1 MDENRAAEFTGRVL
15 ADSAAAATIVLAALG
30 DRTGLFKDMAE
41 HGPATS
47 GELASRTGLS
57 ERYVREWLGGMF
69 AAGYLSYDEA
79 QQRYALPAE
88 HVPTLATEPGPAFF
102 GGVHQE
108 LIGAIQRYDQVA
120 EAFRRGGGVRPA
132 DLHPDVWAGTSRFT
146 AQWHQ
151 NVLVQQWLPLAP
163 ETSAKLRAGARV
175 ADVGCGT
182 GQALI
187 ALARAFPG
195 ITGTG
200 YDVHP
205 PSAEQ
210 ARRAAAEAGLADRIS
225 YQVLDAAAGLPGSCD
240 VATTFDV
247 VHDAVDPLGLLR
259 SIRDALRP
267 GGSYLCLEINCSD
280 RAAANV
286 GPIATLLYGFS
297 VLYCMTTSLA
307 EGGEGLGTLGLPEPV
322 LRELAGKAGLR
333 PGAAGGDRQ
342 PVQQPLRTDA
352 VGTGRHR
359 SRTEIT
365 WAAPRQCRV
374 LLSRSPGLACA
385 PATTVMV

>member
-1 MDENRAAEFTGRVL
+1 MDDTRAEQFTGRVL
-15 ADSAAAATIVLAALG
+15 ADTAAAATVVMAALG
-30 DRTGLFKDMAE
+30 DRLGLFKQLAQA
-41 HGPATS
+41 GLATS
-47 GELASRTGLS
+47 GELAGRAGLS
-57 ERYVREWLGGMF
+57 ERYVREWLGGMH
-69 AAGYLSYDEA
+69 AAGYLEFDPA
-79 QQRYALPAE
+79 QDRFWLPAE
-88 HVPTLATEPGPAFF
+88 HVPTLASEPGPAFF

-120 EAFRRGGGVRPA
+120 AAFRDGGGVAPA

-151 NVLVQQWLPLAP
+151 NMLVQQWLPLVP
-163 ETSAKLRAGARV
+163 QTTDRLRSGGRV

-187 ALARAFPG
+187 ALARAFPA

-205 PSAEQ
+205 PSVEQ
-210 ARRAAAEAGLADRIS
+210 ARRAAAEAGVADRIS
-225 YQVLDAAAGLPGSCD
+225 YQVLDAAAGLPDSFD
-240 VATTFDV
+240 VITTFDV

-259 SIRDALRP
+259 SIRDALSP

-280 RAAANV
+280 QATANT

-322 LRELAGKAGLR
+322 LRDLAAKAGF
-333 PGAAGGDRQ
+333 AQ
-342 PVQQPLRTDA
+342 V
-352 VGTGRHR
+352 RHVEMDNPFNSLYELTR
-359 SRTEIT
+359 
-365 WAAPRQCRV
+365 
-374 LLSRSPGLACA
+374 
-385 PATTVMV
+385 

>member
-1 MDENRAAEFTGRVL
+1 MDENRATEFTGRVL

-30 DRTGLFKDMAE
+30 DRTGLFKDLAKA
-41 HGPATS
+41 GPATS
-47 GELASRTGLS
+47 GELASRAGLC

-69 AAGYLSYDEA
+69 AAGYLDYDET

-88 HVPTLATEPGPAFF
+88 HVPTLAAEPGPAFF

-151 NVLVQQWLPLAP
+151 NMLVQQWLPLVP
-163 ETSAKLRAGARV
+163 QTTAKLEAGARV
-175 ADVGCGT
+175 GDVGCGT

-187 ALARAFPG
+187 ALARAFPA

-200 YDVHP
+200 YDAHP
-205 PSAEQ
+205 PSIEQ

-225 YQVLDAAAGLPGSCD
+225 YEVLDAAAGLPESFD
-240 VATTFDV
+240 LITTFDV
-247 VHDAVDPLGLLR
+247 VHDAVDPLRLLR

-267 GGSYLCLEINCSD
+267 GGRYLCLEINCSSQ
-280 RAAANV
+280 ATENV

-307 EGGEGLGTLGLPEPV
+307 EGGEGLGTLGLPEPA
-322 LRELAGKAGLR
+322 LRDLAARAGYVHVRRVEMDNPFNSLYELTR
-333 PGAAGGDRQ
+333 
-342 PVQQPLRTDA
+342 
-352 VGTGRHR
+352 
-359 SRTEIT
+359 
-365 WAAPRQCRV
+365 
-374 LLSRSPGLACA
+374 
-385 PATTVMV
+385 

>member
-30 DRTGLFKDMAE
+30 DRTGLFKDLAA

-47 GELASRTGLS
+47 GELAGRTGLT

-69 AAGYLSYDEA
+69 AAGYLTYDET
-79 QQRYALPAE
+79 QLRYALPAE

-120 EAFRRGGGVRPA
+120 EAFRRGGGVRHA
-132 DLHPDVWAGTSRFT
+132 DLHPDVALGTSRFT

-151 NVLVQQWLPLAP
+151 NMLVQQWLPLVP
-163 ETSAKLRAGARV
+163 VTTAKLQAGARV

-187 ALARAFPG
+187 ALARAFPS
-195 ITGTG
+195 ITATG
-200 YDVHP
+200 YDTHA
-205 PSAEQ
+205 PSVGQ
-210 ARRAAAEAGLADRIS
+210 ARRAAAEAGVDDRVS
-225 YQVLDAAAGLPGSCD
+225 YHVLDAAAGLPESFD
-240 VATTFDV
+240 VITTFDV

-259 SIRDALRP
+259 SIRDALVP
-267 GGSYLCLEINCSD
+267 GGTYLCLDINCSD
-280 RAAANV
+280 RAEANV

-322 LRELAGKAGLR
+322 LHDLATKAGF
-333 PGAAGGDRQ
+333 AQVRQ
-342 PVQQPLRTDA
+342 VQMDNPFNNLYELTR
-352 VGTGRHR
+352 
-359 SRTEIT
+359 
-365 WAAPRQCRV
+365 
-374 LLSRSPGLACA
+374 
-385 PATTVMV
+385 

>member
-15 ADSAAAATIVLAALG
+15 ADTAAAATIVLAALG
-30 DRTGLFKDMAE
+30 DRMGLFKDLTAR
-41 HGPATS
+41 GPATS
-47 GELASRTGLS
+47 GELAGRTGLS

-69 AAGYLSYDEA
+69 AAGYLTYDDA

-88 HVPTLATEPGPAFF
+88 HAPTLATEPGPAFF

-108 LIGAIQRYDQVA
+108 LIGAIQRYHQVA
-120 EAFRRGGGVRPA
+120 GAFRAGGGVRSA

-151 NVLVQQWLPLAP
+151 NMLVQQWLPLVPDTTAR
-163 ETSAKLRAGARV
+163 LRAGARV

-187 ALARAFPG
+187 ALARAFPA

-200 YDVHP
+200 YDAHP
-205 PSAEQ
+205 PVIEQ
-210 ARRAAAEAGLADRIS
+210 ARHAAAQAGVADRIS
-225 YQVLDAAAGLPGSCD
+225 YQVLDGAAGLPESFD
-240 VATTFDV
+240 VITTFDV

-259 SIRDALRP
+259 SICDALQP
-267 GGSYLCLEINCSD
+267 GGRYLCLEINCSD
-280 RAAANV
+280 QAAGNT

-307 EGGEGLGTLGLPEPV
+307 EGGEGLGTLGLPERA
-322 LRELAGKAGLR
+322 LRQLAGKAGFSH
-333 PGAAGGDRQ
+333 
-342 PVQQPLRTDA
+342 V
-352 VGTGRHR
+352 RHVEMDNPFNSLYELTR
-359 SRTEIT
+359 
-365 WAAPRQCRV
+365 
-374 LLSRSPGLACA
+374 
-385 PATTVMV
+385 

>member
-15 ADSAAAATIVLAALG
+15 ADSAATATIVLAALG
-30 DRTGLFKDMAE
+30 DRMGLFKDMAE
-41 HGPATS
+41 HGPTTS

-57 ERYVREWLGGMF
+57 ERYVREWLCGMF

-88 HVPTLATEPGPAFF
+88 HVPTLAAEPGPAFF

-120 EAFRRGGGVRPA
+120 EAFRYGGGVQLA

-151 NVLVQQWLPLAP
+151 NMLVQQWLPLVP
-163 ETSAKLRAGARV
+163 ETTAKLQAGARV

-187 ALARAFPG
+187 ALARAFPA
-195 ITGTG
+195 ITATG

-205 PSAEQ
+205 PSVEQ
-210 ARRAAAEAGLADRIS
+210 ARRAAAEAGVADRVS
-225 YQVLDAAAGLPGSCD
+225 YHVLDVAAGLPEVFD
-240 VATTFDV
+240 VITTFDV

-259 SIRDALRP
+259 SVRDALRP
-267 GGSYLCLEINCSD
+267 GGKYLCLEINCSD
-280 RAAANV
+280 QAAANV
-286 GPIATLLYGFS
+286 GPVATLLYGFS

-307 EGGEGLGTLGLPEPV
+307 DGGEGLGTLGLPEPA
-322 LRELAGKAGLR
+322 LRDLARKAGFAR
-333 PGAAGGDRQ
+333 
-342 PVQQPLRTDA
+342 V
-352 VGTGRHR
+352 RHVEMDNPFNSLYELTR
-359 SRTEIT
+359 
-365 WAAPRQCRV
+365 
-374 LLSRSPGLACA
+374 
-385 PATTVMV
+385 

>member
-1 MDENRAAEFTGRVL
+1 MDENRAAEFTGRGL

-30 DRTGLFKDMAE
+30 GRAGVFKDMAE
-41 HGPATS
+41 NGPATS
-47 GELASRTGLS
+47 GELATRAGLA
-57 ERYVREWLGGMF
+57 ERYGREWLGGMF
-69 AAGYLSYDEA
+69 AAGYLSYDDA
-79 QQRYALPAE
+79 RQRYALPAE

-132 DLHPDVWAGTSRFT
+132 DLHPDVWVGTRRVT
-146 AQWHQ
+146 APGDPDT
-151 NVLVQQWLPLAP
+151 LVQQGLPLVP
-163 ETSAKLRAGARV
+163 ETTARLQAGARV

-195 ITGTG
+195 ITATG

-205 PSAEQ
+205 PSVEQ
-210 ARRAAAEAGLADRIS
+210 ARRAAAEAGVADRGS
-225 YQVLDAAAGLPGSCD
+225 YGVLDAAAGLPDSFD
-240 VATTFDV
+240 VITTFDV

-267 GGSYLCLEINCSD
+267 GGTYLCLEINCSD
-280 RAAANV
+280 QAAGNV

-307 EGGEGLGTLGLPEPV
+307 EGGEGLGTLGLPASV
-322 LRELAGKAGLR
+322 LRDLAAKAGF
-333 PGAAGGDRQ
+333 AQ
-342 PVQQPLRTDA
+342 V
-352 VGTGRHR
+352 RHVEMDNPFNSLYELTR
-359 SRTEIT
+359 
-365 WAAPRQCRV
+365 
-374 LLSRSPGLACA
+374 
-385 PATTVMV
+385 

>member
-1 MDENRAAEFTGRVL
+1 M
-15 ADSAAAATIVLAALG
+15 G
-30 DRTGLFKDMAE
+30 DRTGLFKG
-41 HGPATS
+41 HGRTRPATS
-47 GELASRTGLS
+47 GELASRTGLA

-69 AAGYLSYDEA
+69 AAGYLDYDDA
-79 QQRYALPAE
+79 RQRYAPPAE
-88 HVPTLATEPGPAFF
+88 HVPALAAEPGPAFF

-146 AQWHQ
+146 AEWHQ
-151 NVLVQQWLPLAP
+151 NMPVQQWLPLVP
-163 ETSAKLRAGARV
+163 ETTAKPRGGGRV

-187 ALARAFPG
+187 ALARAFPS
-195 ITGTG
+195 ITATG

-205 PSAEQ
+205 PSVEQ
-210 ARRAAAEAGLADRIS
+210 ARRAAAEAGLVGRVS
-225 YQVLDAAAGLPGSCD
+225 YQVLDAAAGLPDSFD
-240 VATTFDV
+240 VITTFDV
-247 VHDAVDPLGLLR
+247 VHDAVDPLGLR

-280 RAAANV
+280 QATANM

-307 EGGEGLGTLGLPEPV
+307 EGGEGLGTLGLPEPA
-322 LRELAGKAGLR
+322 LRDLAAKAGFARVRRIEMDNPFNSLYELAR
-333 PGAAGGDRQ
+333 
-342 PVQQPLRTDA
+342 
-352 VGTGRHR
+352 
-359 SRTEIT
+359 
-365 WAAPRQCRV
+365 
-374 LLSRSPGLACA
+374 
-385 PATTVMV
+385 